1 MRLKQSYRIW
11 QALYKIL
18 FLKNRPLSVKLLVFL
33 ALLVVV
39 PLTVVGFISYSNSSA
54 SLKEAA
60 SRSSWQIIEQVKS
73 HIEYYIRDF
82 EIDSI
87 KLLNQPEMKG
97 MLQMDQT
104 VDLEKTR
111 PSIMELFEDVA
122 YSRPD
127 ISRITMLLEN
137 KAIFDTGNDTDMRHA
152 EELESEPWY
161 DTIPL
166 NGDIRLISRLSS
178 RSGSGTEPVISI
190 VKRIIDPRTLEP
202 IGMLIMDINF
212 KRIQEIAYNV
222 TVGRSGYMAIL
233 DEKGAYIYHPD
244 PSRIGSKADFRYADW
259 MLRNDDGYFQS
270 GKGPFYTFNRS
281 SYLNWHLVT
290 IMPNEELNRGVA
302 YIGRTIWLTVLI
314 TLVMAY
320 LLAVGFAASIVAPI
334 RKLQFFMKR
343 VKDGNFSERAKV
355 ESGDEIGILTND
367 FNQMVEKV
375 EQLMKE
381 VYSAKL
387 READLSLRQKESE
400 LKVLQS
406 QVNPH
411 FLYNALETVR
421 GMALEHGITDI
432 SKLVTSLAKML
443 RYNLGHASPVVTLR
457 EELNICCMYLD
468 VQKFRFEEKLHYRID
483 VPEDALEQHIPKFS
497 LQPLVENCVIHGTE
511 TGTSKV
517 TITISAAFN
526 GSDYAITIADSG
538 SGIEPVR
545 LKQIELDLREKELS
559 TDGAHIG
566 IINVH
571 RRIMHLFGERYGL
584 RLGSIA
590 GEGTTVTITLPLK
603 EESSHESISV

>member
-1 MRLKQSYRIW
+1 MRLKQSYRFG
-11 QALYKIL
+11 QALFKIL
-18 FLKNRPLSVKLLVFL
+18 FLKDRPLSVKLLVFL

-39 PLTVVGFISYSNSSA
+39 PLTVVGLISYSNSSA
-54 SLKEAA
+54 SLKDAA

-87 KLLNQPEMKG
+87 KLLNQPEMKSIVMTG
-97 MLQMDQT
+97 SPDEIQ
-104 VDLEKTR
+104 KAR
-111 PSIMELFEDVA
+111 PSIVQLFKDVA

-127 ISRITMLLEN
+127 ISRITLLLEN
-137 KAIFDTGNDTDMRHA
+137 RAIFDSGSDTDMRYA
-152 EELESEPWY
+152 AQLEREPWY
-161 DTIPL
+161 DTVPM
-166 NGDIRLISRLSS
+166 NGDIKLISRLSS
-178 RSGSGTEPVISI
+178 RSGRDSEPVISI
-190 VKRIIDPRTLEP
+190 VKRIIDSRTLEP
-202 IGMLIMDINF
+202 VGMLIMDINF

-233 DEKGAYIYHPD
+233 DEKGLYIYHPD
-244 PSRIGSKADFRYADW
+244 PSMIGQKADFRYTDW
-259 MLRNDDGYFQS
+259 MLRQDDGYFQS

-302 YIGRTIWLTVLI
+302 YIGRTIWLAVLI
-314 TLVMAY
+314 TLLMAY

-355 ESGDEIGILTND
+355 ESKDEIGILTND

-381 VYSAKL
+381 VYTAKL

-411 FLYNALETVR
+411 FLYNSLETVR

-457 EELNICCMYLD
+457 EELAICSMYLGI
-468 VQKFRFEEKLHYRID
+468 QKYRFEDKLHFRFE
-483 VPEDALEQHIPKFS
+483 VPDEALEQYIPKFS

-511 TGTSKV
+511 TGTSRV
-517 TITISAAFN
+517 TITISAMLN
-526 GSDYAITIADSG
+526 GSDYTVMVEDSG
-538 SGIEPVR
+538 SGIEADHLR
-545 LKQIELDLREKELS
+545 HIERDLREKELS

-571 RRIMHLFGERYGL
+571 RRIMHLCGERYGL
-584 RLGSIA
+584 RLASKSGK
-590 GEGTTVTITLPLK
+590 GTTVTITLPLK
-603 EESSHESISV
+603 EEGSHDAISV